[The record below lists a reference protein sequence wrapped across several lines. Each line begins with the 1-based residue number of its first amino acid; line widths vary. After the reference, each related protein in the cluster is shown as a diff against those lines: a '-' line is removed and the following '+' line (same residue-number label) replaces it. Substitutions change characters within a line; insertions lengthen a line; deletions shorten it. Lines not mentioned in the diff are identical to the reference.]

1 MTAHRYIFGSLR
13 TALLGISLLGGM
25 GAANSAFAQASDF
38 QILLDRM
45 ERLERDIRT
54 LNRQVARGVSATEA
68 ASVETINST
77 STAAPVA
84 APQIEFTEGE
94 GALARVTVRLGELEH
109 EVRQTT
115 GMVEDMS
122 YQLNQL
128 NQRVDSLITG
138 MNYRLGRLEGVPQG
152 NMPGGMNSAMGG
164 AMQPLTPDI
173 SAAPSVAGVTA
184 MGAMAP
190 PTATMLPEGERGTVT
205 KDGTY
210 VPPKSGGTT
219 LGSVSKTTLDQYVEK
234 GQGTEVGV
242 EGSATPTATQVQ
254 SQTAMAPVPGTTAP
268 AQAMPAAATPAP
280 VPAPP
285 PSVLPEGTPKERYQ
299 FAFGLMRQAR
309 YGDAEVALKEF
320 IDKHGDDPLA
330 GNARY
335 WLGETY
341 YVRKSFMEAAQTFF
355 QAYQDASDGPKA
367 PDSLLKLGMSMGN
380 LDKTEEACAT
390 FSKLRKEFKDLKSS
404 VKKTLDRE
412 VKRLKCQ

>member
-1 MTAHRYIFGSLR
+1 MMEHRLIFGTLR
-13 TALLGISLLGGM
+13 TALLSITFLGALSVSGPV
-25 GAANSAFAQASDF
+25 FAQASDF

-54 LNRQVARGVSATEA
+54 LNRQVARGDSAA
-68 ASVETINST
+68 QAVAVESGQAT
-77 STAAPVA
+77 TAVTP

-115 GMVEDMS
+115 GLVEDMS

-138 MNYRLGRLEGVPQG
+138 MNYRLGRLEGVPQS
-152 NMPGGMNSAMGG
+152 NLPGGVNSAMGG
-164 AMQPLTPDI
+164 AMQPLVPDI
-173 SAAPSVAGVTA
+173 SAAPTSPGVTTV
-184 MGAMAP
+184 GSMAP
-190 PTATMLPEGERGTVT
+190 PTATSLPEGQQGTVT

-210 VPPKSGGTT
+210 VPPKSGNPT
-219 LGSVSKTTLDQYVEK
+219 LGSVSKTTLEQYVEK
-234 GQGTEVGV
+234 GQAA
-242 EGSATPTATQVQ
+242 EGGAAATSDPTVTPAQA
-254 SQTAMAPVPGTTAP
+254 QTAMVPAPMTTAP
-268 AQAMPAAATPAP
+268 GQPTSAAMTPTPAP
-280 VPAPP
+280 A
-285 PSVLPEGTPKERYQ
+285 PSVLPVGTPKERYQ

-309 YGDAEVALKEF
+309 YDDAEVALKAF
-320 IDKHGDDPLA
+320 IDEHGSDPLA
-330 GNARY
+330 SNARY

-380 LDKTEEACAT
+380 LDKNEEACAT